1 MNNTKGAIF
10 DAAMKIFSDCGYDGA
25 TMDDIAIDAG
35 VAKGTLY
42 YHFKSKEEIFKF
54 VISEGMQRIEEEI
67 EAATVKVHD
76 PIDKLKV
83 LCNVQ
88 LSLVYQRSNFFKVVM
103 SQLWGQELRQFELR
117 TSIQKYI
124 RNIEK
129 FIEAAR
135 VNGKIRDGETSF
147 MAYTFFGSLC
157 SAAVYELVNTD
168 KKSKDEAVENLVQ
181 CIFNGILA

>member
-25 TMDDIAIDAG
+25 TMDDIALDAG

-88 LSLVYQRSNFFKVVM
+88 ISLVYEKSNFFKVVM
-103 SQLWGQELRQFELR
+103 SQLWGKEIRQSELRI
-117 TSIQKYI
+117 SIKKYI
-124 RNIEK
+124 HIIET
-129 FIEAAR
+129 FIEGAKG
-135 VNGKIRDGETSF
+135 NGLIREGSTSF

-157 SAAVYELVNTD
+157 SAAIYELVNTEE
-168 KKSKDEAVENLVQ
+168 KSKDEAVENLVQ